1 MTPRKS
7 ATLTILLA
15 NVLPN
20 CIEAFNAIPPTRLIH
35 PLVDSR
41 KLRSSRFASIVEAP
55 LANEAPNA
63 RIADDD
69 VRVGAWLP
77 VASIASL
84 AGLGPTRV
92 ELLNT
97 KLVVWETGSSGPDAK
112 DEEAGN
118 VWSVLEDACAH
129 RLAPLSQGRVD
140 PATKCLECPYHG
152 WQFGVG
158 GACTKI
164 PQLDTARGQTLESA
178 CSKGTGGV
186 LSLPTRVTGDLLWA
200 FFDQADSR
208 FTAHLGAEAMPIQA
222 LPDDRFP
229 LLNGASGTYTRELPY
244 SFDFLVEN
252 FMDPG
257 HIPFAHHGMQVCN
270 RIEFL
275 LLHCACL

>member
-15 NVLPN
+15 NVLPTY
-20 CIEAFNAIPPTRLIH
+20 AFNALPSSTVLN
-35 PLVDSR
+35 PLAGAR
-41 KLRSSRFASIVEAP
+41 KLRTSRYASTLEAP
-55 LANEAPNA
+55 VAAAEVTNT

-77 VASIASL
+77 IASTASL

-97 KLVVWETGSSGPDAK
+97 KLVVWETESSNPDAK
-112 DEEAGN
+112 GDDAGN

-140 PATKCLECPYHG
+140 PETKCLECPYHG
-152 WQFGVG
+152 WQFGVD

-164 PQLDTARGQTLESA
+164 PQLDAARGQTLEGV
-178 CSKGTGGV
+178 CSKSSASSV

-200 FFDQADSR
+200 FFDRADPR
-208 FTAHLGAEAMPIQA
+208 FIVSLGSEAMPIQA
-222 LPDDRFP
+222 FPDDRFP

-257 HIPFAHHGMQVCN
+257 HIPFAHHGMQVRFN
-270 RIEFL
+270 SSSMSK
-275 LLHCACL
+275 